1 MKLIFINFFRPYY
14 FPLLRP
20 NALFITPFETPW
32 NYVLC
37 LKTKDLD
44 SYRAKGRGK
53 LEFWIF

>member
-53 LEFWIF
+53 LEF